1 MRFLLRRIMSY
12 LEVGDFR
19 QIVKNF
25 IGLDGY
31 GADFDIESLSGL
43 FIRLFGGK
51 EEISAIANL
60 LDIEIVA
67 VVKEPLGQRSS
78 FFFEHNDKNFN
89 DFVTSLALDRI
100 ENPKPYAD
108 IIKSD
113 DGTCCICIP
122 ICLKEKCIGYVICGK
137 FYTVNNDSSFVLSS
151 YPIICRRSYEYMVW
165 QICTSGSR
173 IFEYCLNSISKEDFL
188 SRVNYD
194 LFFKY
199 GNYYNFNI
207 QTNKYIL
214 SRSTGE
220 ILGLKDKERCTLEEF
235 YAMVVLEDRKRIT
248 DFFTDEVLCGGNPF
262 SVQTQV
268 VRPIDGKKIWIEIK
282 GVVLKNDQG
291 FSARILGTVSDI
303 TELKEIQE
311 KLQRENAAKNRLIR
325 IIGHDLRNPFNAL
338 IGFSELLGKS
348 LAQGDYKVAEEYIQI
363 IKQAS
368 AEGYDFLVNLLEYS
382 NSVSDDLKLNL
393 QTFPLNVSVCRV
405 IDLLSAQAYRK
416 KIRLVNQVPKDIN
429 LCADEY
435 KIATVIRNLVSNA
448 VKFSYKDK
456 DVVIKAEEDSQG
468 KVLITVVDCGVPI
481 DKEKIDKINT
491 AQDVESTFGTDMEKG
506 SSIGLKLCNT
516 FLQLHASKLT
526 VSCENNL
533 TTFGFV
539 I

>member
-12 LEVGDFR
+12 LAVGDFR
-19 QIVKNF
+19 QTVKNF
-25 IGLDGY
+25 IGFDGY
-31 GADFDIESLSGL
+31 GAVSDVERLSGL
-43 FIRLFGGK
+43 FIRLFGGR
-51 EEISAIANL
+51 EEISTIANL
-60 LDIEIVA
+60 LEVEIVA
-67 VVKEPLGQRSS
+67 IVKEPFGQRSS
-78 FFFEHNDKNFN
+78 FFLEHDDKNFN
-89 DFVTSLALDRI
+89 GFVTRLALERI
-100 ENPKPYAD
+100 ENPKPCAD

-122 ICLKEKCIGYVICGK
+122 ICFKQMCIGYVVCGK
-137 FYTVNNDSSFVLSS
+137 FYTENNDSSFVLSS
-151 YPIICRRSYEYMVW
+151 YPVIYRRTYEYMVW
-165 QICTSGSR
+165 QICSSGSQ
-173 IFEYCLNSISKEDFL
+173 ILEYCLRSL
-188 SRVNYD
+188 SEEGSLPRVDYD

-199 GNYYNFNI
+199 GNYYDFNI

-214 SRSTGE
+214 SLSTGE
-220 ILGLKDKERCTLEEF
+220 ILGLRDKEHCTLEEF
-235 YAMVVLEDRKRIT
+235 YAMLVLEDKKRII
-248 DFFTDEVLCGGNPF
+248 DFFTDEVLGSGNPF
-262 SVQTQV
+262 SLQTQV

-282 GVVLKNDQG
+282 GVVIKNDRG
-291 FSARILGTVSDI
+291 FSARVLGTVSDI

-348 LAQGDYKVAEEYIQI
+348 LALGDYKEAEDYIQI
-363 IKQAS
+363 IRQAS

-393 QTFPLNVSVCRV
+393 QTFPLNVAVCRV

-416 KIRLVNQVPKDIN
+416 NIRLVNQVPKDIN

-491 AQDVESTFGTDMEKG
+491 AQDVESTSGTDMEKG

-516 FLQLHASKLT
+516 FLQLHSSKLT